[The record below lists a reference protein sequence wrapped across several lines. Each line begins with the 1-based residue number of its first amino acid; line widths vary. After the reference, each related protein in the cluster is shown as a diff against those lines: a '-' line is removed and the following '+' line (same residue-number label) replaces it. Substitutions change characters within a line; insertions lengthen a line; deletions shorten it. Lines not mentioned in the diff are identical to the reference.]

1 MTIKNFQYAITTLE
15 EYKQDPIDIEDV
27 VAVKYIDSLEVVSQ
41 RLPNT
46 FKRKEILPYLENTFI
61 LFYDKFGNA
70 YSRIIY

>member
-1 MTIKNFQYAITTLE
+1 MTIKNFQYAITNADK
-15 EYKQDPIDIEDV
+15 YDPIEIEDV
-27 VAVKYIDSLEVVSQ
+27 VVVKYIDSLEVVDQ
-41 RLPNT
+41 RLPKA